1 MESIS
6 VKTGKKF
13 TGKFAS
19 TAVRLGLATPLGD
32 EEAANTDE
40 VKASVKKRTTRKAVK
55 KVKK

>member
-19 TAVRLGLATPLGD
+19 TAVRLGLATPSGD
-32 EEAANTDE
+32 QAESDLKEVANP
-40 VKASVKKRTTRKAVK
+40 AKKRPARKPVK